1 MLINITDFR
10 WCENLSDIDLIVPL
24 HGISASNVDTLITSQ
39 YVKVVIKPYIFECAL
54 YKPINVEESTLKL
67 TDGAAE
73 FNLKKSSAELWHQLT
88 LDDMKDRRRLLQ
100 IKQNAILEHQERE
113 MKRAKA
119 NKDMNVRGEKYA
131 LEQVMELEN
140 MFREKIRLEKE
151 HASKQA
157 ISEFV
162 NAFNQSSQKENE
174 LQNEITEARRFAKQY
189 IRETINEE
197 NNMESNKNIQQRLAF
212 VEKPIDLPVRTSS
225 TIEVKF
231 TPRVFPTPERE
242 STKQAEDEW
251 LTKQAE
257 YRRKLLDRVVP
268 DDLSRNELD
277 PIWLRKKG
285 DSLFQAGD
293 YEAAV
298 IAYTEAI
305 TQNPKLHSAY
315 SNRAACHLQLRN
327 YFKALEDS
335 SMVLD
340 LCVPPVAQ
348 NLKSRVRA
356 HIRRGA
362 AFCNLQLYKEGL
374 IEYRAAQKLQPDDDT
389 IRKDIENLEK
399 FVNQE

>member
-1 MLINITDFR
+1 MLNIYRSIN
-10 WCENLSDIDLIVPL
+10 
-24 HGISASNVDTLITSQ
+24 TS
-39 YVKVVIKPYIFECAL
+39 E
-54 YKPINVEESTLKL
+54 
-67 TDGAAE
+67 
-73 FNLKKSSAELWHQLT
+73 
-88 LDDMKDRRRLLQ
+88 DRRRLLQ

-162 NAFNQSSQKENE
+162 NAFNQSGQKEN
-174 LQNEITEARRFAKQY
+174 
-189 IRETINEE
+189 
-197 NNMESNKNIQQRLAF
+197 
-212 VEKPIDLPVRTSS
+212 
-225 TIEVKF
+225 
-231 TPRVFPTPERE
+231 
-242 STKQAEDEW
+242 EW

-340 LCVPPVAQ
+340 LCVPHVAQ

>member
-1 MLINITDFR
+1 MLNIYRLIN
-10 WCENLSDIDLIVPL
+10 
-24 HGISASNVDTLITSQ
+24 TS
-39 YVKVVIKPYIFECAL
+39 E
-54 YKPINVEESTLKL
+54 
-67 TDGAAE
+67 
-73 FNLKKSSAELWHQLT
+73 
-88 LDDMKDRRRLLQ
+88 DRKRLLQ

-119 NKDMNVRGEKYA
+119 TKDMNVRGEKYG

-140 MFREKIRLEKE
+140 VSREKIRLEKE
-151 HASKQA
+151 RASKQA

-189 IRETINEE
+189 ITETINEE
-197 NNMESNKNIQQRLAF
+197 NNKLIILVELNKNIQQRLAF

-251 LTKQAE
+251 LNKQAE
-257 YRRKLLDRVVP
+257 CRRKLLDRVVP
-268 DDLSRNELD
+268 GDLSRNELD